1 MAALNS
7 KVKKSRYPGRGIR
20 NQDVT
25 GDESDPERDAAAG

>member
-7 KVKKSRYPGRGIR
+7 KVKKSRYPSCGIR

-25 GDESDPERDAAAG
+25 GYESNPERDATVG